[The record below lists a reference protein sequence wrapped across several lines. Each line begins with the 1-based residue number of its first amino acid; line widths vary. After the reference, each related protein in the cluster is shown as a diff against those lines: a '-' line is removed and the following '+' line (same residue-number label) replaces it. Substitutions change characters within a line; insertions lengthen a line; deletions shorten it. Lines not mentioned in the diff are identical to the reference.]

1 MKRSLLIAGL
11 LMSVSPAYAT
21 CEDYTDGSTTNPA
34 PKVTL
39 CYKGQYDETTLNVV
53 CGSAGT
59 GNYAEYG
66 DGLITVG
73 KPDGSPAIF
82 TNNTG
87 GKMNPRDWT
96 CKEDDDQAGCWINWP
111 PVNK

>member
-1 MKRSLLIAGL
+1 MKNYLIMGMF
-11 LMSVSPAYAT
+11 LMGIGSAHAT
-21 CEDYTDGSTTNPA
+21 CVDFTDGSSISPA

-39 CYKGQYDETTLNVV
+39 CYKGKCDETTLNLV

-73 KPDGSPAIF
+73 KPDGSPAVF
-82 TNNTG
+82 TNKTG
-87 GKMNPRDWT
+87 RKMNPRDWT
-96 CKEDDDQAGCWINWP
+96 CKEDDDQAGCWI
-111 PVNK
+111 PVK